1 MYYRTLGL
9 SGLRVSAVG
18 LGCMGMSHAY
28 GAPADKHKMTEL
40 LADAVEIGYT
50 FFDTAEIYGTADR
63 PHDNEEL
70 LGKALRPFRD
80 RIVIATKFG
89 LAFDAPH
96 AAGPHTLI
104 PDSRPAT
111 IRRSVEGSL
120 RRLCT
125 DRIDLYYQHR
135 IDPKVA
141 PEEVADTMADL
152 IREGKI
158 THWGIS
164 EASEEYL
171 RRAHKVCPVTAVQ
184 NRYSMMAR
192 RHETLFPVLEELGI
206 GFVAFSPLANGLL
219 TDCLYG
225 GYGVQPGNR
234 LQGFDAPVPSG
245 ELRTKPTALCPYR
258 SAGRRTSRH
267 AVANCAGMDDKQT
280 AVDCADS
287 GYKTSV
293 PVERKHRS
301 RRYSFDRST
310 GGKHRRSTPYHT
322 DERSIRRFAH
332 QKQLSMRKANCGRPR
347 SLNEKDDHNRIVGD
361 TGHMQYINA
370 QDTMKENKAFA
381 VADRSNFKSHN
392 SNRRQ
397 TESNDACIDC
407 QGAKEGSAANPW
419 GLVYAYAL
427 AENKKGA
434 VNIHPHYL

>member
-141 PEEVADTMADL
+141 PEEVAATMAEL

-219 TDCLYG
+219 TDCYTADTTFDPATDYRASMPQFRRESFEQNRPLFALIG
-225 GYGVQPGNR
+225 QLAEEHHATPSQIALAWMMNKRPWIVPIPGTRHLCR
-234 LQGFDAPVPSG
+234 LKENIGAADIH
-245 ELRTKPTALCPYR
+245 L
-258 SAGRRTSRH
+258 
-267 AVANCAGMDDKQT
+267 T
-280 AVDCADS
+280 AVQ
-287 GYKTSV
+287 
-293 PVERKHRS
+293 VENIDAALRAIRMS
-301 RRYSFDRST
+301 EVF
-310 GGKHRRSTPYHT
+310 GGSPIK
-322 DERSIRRFAH
+322 
-332 QKQLSMRKANCGRPR
+332 
-347 SLNEKDDHNRIVGD
+347 
-361 TGHMQYINA
+361 
-370 QDTMKENKAFA
+370 
-381 VADRSNFKSHN
+381 SN
-392 SNRRQ
+392 
-397 TESNDACIDC
+397 
-407 QGAKEGSAANPW
+407 
-419 GLVYAYAL
+419 
-427 AENKKGA
+427 
-434 VNIHPHYL
+434 

>member
-9 SGLRVSAVG
+9 SGLRVSAIG

-40 LADAVEIGYT
+40 LADAVEMGYT
-50 FFDTAEIYGTADR
+50 FFDTAEIYGTTDR

-70 LGKALRPFRD
+70 LGKALRAFRD

-104 PDSRPAT
+104 PDSRPVT

-141 PEEVADTMADL
+141 PEEVAATMAKL

-219 TDCLYG
+219 TDCYTADTTFDPATDYRASMPQFRRESFEQNRPLFALIG
-225 GYGVQPGNR
+225 NLAEEHHATPSQIALAWMMNKRPWIVPIPGTRHLCR
-234 LQGFDAPVPSG
+234 LKENIGAADIH
-245 ELRTKPTALCPYR
+245 L
-258 SAGRRTSRH
+258 
-267 AVANCAGMDDKQT
+267 T
-280 AVDCADS
+280 AVQ
-287 GYKTSV
+287 
-293 PVERKHRS
+293 VENIDAALRAIRMS
-301 RRYSFDRST
+301 EVF
-310 GGKHRRSTPYHT
+310 GGSP
-322 DERSIRRFAH
+322 I
-332 QKQLSMRKANCGRPR
+332 KQ
-347 SLNEKDDHNRIVGD
+347 
-361 TGHMQYINA
+361 
-370 QDTMKENKAFA
+370 
-381 VADRSNFKSHN
+381 
-392 SNRRQ
+392 
-397 TESNDACIDC
+397 
-407 QGAKEGSAANPW
+407 
-419 GLVYAYAL
+419 
-427 AENKKGA
+427 
-434 VNIHPHYL
+434 